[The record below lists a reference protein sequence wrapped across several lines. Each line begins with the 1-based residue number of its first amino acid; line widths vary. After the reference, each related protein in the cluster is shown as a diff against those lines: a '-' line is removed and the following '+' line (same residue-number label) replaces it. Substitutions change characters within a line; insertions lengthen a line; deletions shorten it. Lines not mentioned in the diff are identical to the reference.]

1 MLNLNQ
7 SSPSRRRPG
16 SPRAAARALALSLAA
31 ALLLAALPAAAG
43 TTGTLSGRVL
53 DGDGKP
59 VVAATI
65 LVVGTRLGAYTDA
78 EGRYLI
84 LNVAPGTYELKAS
97 RLGFTPVTVSGIIVS
112 ADNTTRRDFT
122 MGDTILSTQ
131 EVVIIADRP
140 PVDVTVTSSQA
151 TLTTEEIEDL
161 PVQSLDDVVNLQAGV
176 VDGHFR
182 GGRQGEVQY
191 QVDGVSINNAFDNK
205 SSLNIDRSLLQEVQ
219 VISGTFDAEYGQAMS
234 GVVNAILKEGGE
246 AHEVEAE
253 VFTGGFFFPGREAER
268 KTSDDIHLTGTLNA
282 QVTLSGPAPVKDTT
296 FLVNARRYQWDDYIY
311 AERLFNPTDDFQT
324 DPADSTREIFV
335 ATGDGEKMPLG
346 WTNEWSGLFKVT
358 NKSLANT
365 KIGYQAIFNSREN
378 LPTRWMYRYLPDGVA
393 TQRTLSVAHG
403 FDLTHTLNATSFLDL
418 SLRQNYFDYTD
429 YLYED
434 PYDPRYDD
442 LPAPGGLVYSRD
454 EYNFQGGE
462 ITHYLQRTLTYI
474 LKGSVTSQL
483 DERNQAKA
491 GFELSLP
498 KVEFGSPVVLAYVNN
513 VLERYVDDPERPGL
527 MRRYPV
533 MGAAYVQDKMSRN
546 DLEVHFGG
554 RLDYFDARS
563 TVPSDPANPANAIAG
578 APESVP
584 QETTVKASF
593 SPRLGVA
600 YPIEDKAAIHFSYGH
615 FRQFPSV
622 STMFTNSDYSRL
634 DDLQASDP
642 DYMAMGNPDVRPET
656 TVQYEVGY
664 KQVVNDD
671 FGYDLTIYYKD
682 IRDLLGVEF
691 VDTYTGATYSRLTNV
706 DYGSALGVTLA
717 LDHRKVGPLR
727 TALDYTWQQAM
738 GNASDPSETATRA
751 AAGEDPRPRQV
762 PFNWDQR
769 HTVNL
774 TAALDA
780 PGNWKFAA
788 VAKIASGQPYT
799 PETDRAYGGNTA
811 ANSGRKPAGFLVD
824 LRAEKAL
831 GAEGQGG
838 VFARVF
844 NLFDTRYFN
853 GAVFPS
859 TGSPYYSRIEAA
871 DEQRRLADPTRLYA
885 PRRLEVGVRWAWG
898 GK

>member
-1 MLNLNQ
+1 MLLLLKLHE
-7 SSPSRRRPG
+7 P
-16 SPRAAARALALSLAA
+16 RALARIATLGLGV
-31 ALLLAALPAAAG
+31 LLLLTSVPAFAG

-59 VVAATI
+59 VVAATV
-65 LVVGTRLGAYTDA
+65 LVVGTRMGAYTDA

-84 LNVAPGTYELKAS
+84 LNVQPGTYELKAS
-97 RLGFTPVTVSGIIVS
+97 RLGFNTVTVSNVIVS
-112 ADNTTRRDFT
+112 ADNTTRQDFKL
-122 MGDTILSTQ
+122 GDTALSTQ
-131 EVVIIADRP
+131 EVVIVAERP
-140 PVDVTVTSSQA
+140 PVDISVTSSQV

-161 PVQSLDDVVNLQAGV
+161 PVQSLTDVVNLQAGV

-182 GGRQGEVQY
+182 GGRQGEVQF
-191 QVDGVSINNAFDNK
+191 QVDGVSINNAFDNR

-246 AHEVEAE
+246 KHEVEAE
-253 VFTGGFFFPGREAER
+253 FFSGGFFFPGRETER
-268 KTSDDIHLTGTLNA
+268 KVPDDIHLAGTLNA
-282 QVTLSGPAPVKDTT
+282 QATLSGPLPIRDTT
-296 FLVNARRYQWDDYIY
+296 FLVNARRYQWDDYIT
-311 AERLFNPTDDFQT
+311 ATRIFIPTDTVRT
-324 DPADSTREIFV
+324 DPEDPSRVILEG
-335 ATGDGEKMPLG
+335 TGDGDESPLG
-346 WTNEWSGLFKVT
+346 WTDEWSGLVKVT
-358 NKSLANT
+358 NKAMQNT
-365 KIGYQAIFNSREN
+365 KIGYQALLNSREN
-378 LPTRWMYRYLPDGVA
+378 KPTRWLYRYLPDAVS
-393 TQRTLSVAHG
+393 TQHTLSVAHG
-403 FDLTHTLNATSFLDL
+403 FDVTHSLGATSFLDL
-418 SLRQNYFDYTD
+418 SLRQNYYEYKD

-434 PYDPRYDD
+434 PYDPRYDE
-442 LPAPGGLVYSRD
+442 LPPPGGAVYTNGS
-454 EYNFQGGE
+454 YLFQGGE
-462 ITHYLQRTLTYI
+462 INHYLQRTLTYI
-474 LKGSVTSQL
+474 LKGSVTSQV
-483 DERNQAKA
+483 DESNQAKA

-498 KVEFGSPVVLAYVNN
+498 KVEFGSPVVLAWVNN
-513 VLERYVDDPERPGL
+513 ELRRYVDDPERPGL
-527 MRRYPV
+527 MTRYPV
-533 MGAAYVQDKMSRN
+533 MGAAYLQDKMSRN

-578 APESVP
+578 APESLP
-584 QETTVKASF
+584 RRTTVKATF

-622 STMFTNSDYSRL
+622 STMFTNSDYSTL
-634 DDLQASDP
+634 DELQAGTAN
-642 DYMAMGNPDVRPET
+642 YGVMGNPDVSPET

-664 KQVVNDD
+664 KQIVDDD

-717 LDHRKVGPLR
+717 IDHRRVGPLR
-727 TALDYTWQQAM
+727 TSLDYTWQQAI
-738 GNASDPSETATRA
+738 GNSSDPNETATRA

-774 TAALDA
+774 TAALDL
-780 PGNWKFAA
+780 PGNWTLATVTK
-788 VAKIASGQPYT
+788 VASGQPYT
-799 PETDRAYGGNTA
+799 PETDRAYGGSTA
-811 ANSGRKPAGFLVD
+811 TNQGRKPFGFLVD

-831 GAEGQGG
+831 GKDGQGG
-838 VFARVF
+838 LFARVF
-844 NLFDTRYFN
+844 NLFDTRFFN
-853 GAVFPS
+853 GTVFPS
-859 TGSPYYSRIEAA
+859 TGSPYYSRIQAL
-871 DEQRRLADPTRLYA
+871 DEQLRLADPTRLYA